1 MNAGEGQP
9 GWKMEERARSANRR
23 NYGEWER
30 TVERMDRAAD
40 GGKGTED
47 GKRRR
52 WNWWAS
58 GDGKKSKREDRK
70 MIIVFKNTI
79 KYTRKI

>member
-30 TVERMDRAAD
+30 RVERMDRAA
-40 GGKGTED
+40 GGGNGTED
-47 GKRRR
+47 GLRKR
-52 WNWWAS
+52 WNCWVS
-58 GDGKKSKREDRK
+58 GDGKKTKREDRK
-70 MIIVFKNTI
+70 MIMVCKNTI
-79 KYTRKI
+79 MYTRKR